1 MNQQADAPIYRAVA
15 LQVACRAVNG
25 CRSRAESQ
33 ALIDAAIDRIAGQI
47 KATIGFFGPST
58 KLVVLPEY
66 VLTGFPMG
74 ESVEAW
80 TAKACIRIPGP
91 EIARIAAHAKALGV
105 WVAGNS
111 YEVDD
116 QWPGR
121 YFQACWLVGPDEQV
135 ALKYRRLNSLF
146 TPSPHDFWTDYRA
159 KHSLGDIFP
168 VADTPLGRLAAIA
181 SEEILFPELARCLM
195 MHGAEVFLHSTS
207 DIGGHPRNPKE
218 IAKLARAYE
227 NAAFVVSANT
237 AGVHGT
243 PMPAQSADGRS
254 KIVDYAGVV
263 LAEAD
268 QGETMVA
275 SAMVDLGALRR
286 HRRQTGM
293 SNLLSRQRFDLYVP
307 MYASHTFTPP
317 DQAREPIQSRAELLT
332 LQEQTIAR
340 LIQTGVIL

>member
-1 MNQQADAPIYRAVA
+1 MSQNDAPSYRAVA
-15 LQVACRAVNG
+15 LQVACHAVNA

-33 ALIDAAIDRIAGQI
+33 PLIDAAIDRIAGQM

-58 KLVVLPEY
+58 KLFVLPEY

-74 ESVEAW
+74 ESVAAW
-80 TAKACIRIPGP
+80 TEKACLQIPGP

-105 WVAGNS
+105 WIAGNS
-111 YEVDD
+111 YEVDPE
-116 QWPGR
+116 WPGR
-121 YFQACWLVGPDEQV
+121 YFQACWLVGPDERV

-146 TPSPHDFWTDYRA
+146 TPSPHDFWTDYRQR
-159 KHSLGDIFP
+159 HSLRDIFP

-227 NAAFVVSANT
+227 NAAYVVSANT
-237 AGVHGT
+237 AGVHDT
-243 PMPAQSADGRS
+243 PMPALSADGRS

-275 SAMVDLGALRR
+275 SAVVDLGALRR

-293 SNLLSRQRFDLYVP
+293 SNLVARQRFEMYAP
-307 MYASHTFTPP
+307 MYASHSFTPP
-317 DQAREPIQSRAELLT
+317 DQAREPIQNRTELLK

-340 LIQTGVIL
+340 LVELGIIT

>member
-1 MNQQADAPIYRAVA
+1 MNQGDAPSYRAVA
-15 LQVACRAVNG
+15 LQVACHAVNA

-33 ALIDAAIDRIAGQI
+33 PLIDAAIDRIAGQI

-66 VLTGFPMG
+66 ILTGFPMG
-74 ESVEAW
+74 ESVAAW
-80 TAKACIRIPGP
+80 AEKACVQIPGP

-105 WVAGNS
+105 WIAGNS
-111 YEVDD
+111 YEVDPE
-116 QWPGR
+116 WPGR
-121 YFQACWLVGPDEQV
+121 YFQACWLVGPDERV

-146 TPSPHDFWTDYRA
+146 TPSPHDFWTDYRQRY
-159 KHSLGDIFP
+159 SLRDIFP

-218 IAKLARAYE
+218 VAKLARAYE
-227 NAAFVVSANT
+227 NAAYVISANT

-243 PMPAQSADGRS
+243 AMPAQSADGRS
-254 KIVDYAGVV
+254 KIVDHAGVV

-293 SNLLSRQRFDLYVP
+293 SNLVARQRFEMYAP
-307 MYASHTFTPP
+307 MYASHSFTPP
-317 DQAREPIQSRAELLT
+317 DQAREPIQNRAELLK

-340 LIQTGVIL
+340 LVELGVIL

>member
-1 MNQQADAPIYRAVA
+1 MPETDRPSYRAVA
-15 LQVACRAVNG
+15 LQAACHAVNA

-33 ALIDAAIDRIAGQI
+33 PLIDGAIDRMAGQI

-66 VLTGFPMG
+66 IFTGFPMG
-74 ESVEAW
+74 EPAAAW
-80 TAKACIRIPGP
+80 IEKACIRIPGP
-91 EIARIAAHAKALGV
+91 EIARMAAHAKALDV
-105 WVAGNS
+105 WIAGNS
-111 YEVDD
+111 YEADPE
-116 QWPGR
+116 WPGR

-146 TPSPHDFWTDYRA
+146 TPSPHDFWTDYLRRYTL
-159 KHSLGDIFP
+159 HDVFP

-218 IAKLARAYE
+218 VAKLARAYE
-227 NAAFVVSANT
+227 NAAYVISANT

-254 KIVDYAGVV
+254 KVVDYAGVV

-268 QGETMVA
+268 QGESMVA
-275 SAMVDLGALRR
+275 SAVIDLGALRR

-293 SNLLSRQRFDLYVP
+293 SNLVARQRFELYAP

-317 DQAREPIQSRAELLT
+317 DQAREPIRSRAELLK
-332 LQEQTIAR
+332 LQEETIAR
-340 LIQTGVIL
+340 LIGMGVIQ

>member
-1 MNQQADAPIYRAVA
+1 MNQGDAPVYRAVA
-15 LQVACRAVNG
+15 LQAACHAINA

-33 ALIDAAIDRIAGQI
+33 PLIDAAIDRLAGQM
-47 KATIGFFGPST
+47 KATLGFFGPST
-58 KLVVLPEY
+58 KLFVLPEY

-74 ESVEAW
+74 EPVAAWVE
-80 TAKACIRIPGP
+80 KACIQIPGP

-105 WVAGNS
+105 WIAGNS
-111 YEVDD
+111 YEVDPE
-116 QWPGR
+116 WPGR
-121 YFQACWLVGPDEQV
+121 YFQACWLVGPDERV

-146 TPSPHDFWTDYRA
+146 TPSPHDFWTDYRERY
-159 KHSLGDIFP
+159 SLRDIFP

-218 IAKLARAYE
+218 VAKLARAYE
-227 NAAFVVSANT
+227 NAAYVISANT

-243 PMPAQSADGRS
+243 AMPAQSADGRS
-254 KIVDYAGVV
+254 KIVDHAGVV

-293 SNLLSRQRFDLYVP
+293 SNLVARQRFEMYAP
-307 MYASHTFTPP
+307 MYASHSFTPP
-317 DQAREPIQSRAELLT
+317 DQAREPIQNRAELLK

-340 LIQTGVIL
+340 LVELGVIL

>member
-1 MNQQADAPIYRAVA
+1 MNQPGDAPVYRAVA
-15 LQVACRAVNG
+15 LQVACHAVNG
-25 CRSRAESQ
+25 CRSRTESQ
-33 ALIDAAIDRIAGQI
+33 PLIDAAIDRIAGQM
-47 KATIGFFGPST
+47 KATLGFFGPST
-58 KLVVLPEY
+58 KLFVLPEY

-74 ESVEAW
+74 EPVEAW
-80 TAKACIRIPGP
+80 AAKACIRIPGP

-111 YEVDD
+111 YEIDD

-121 YFQACWLVGPDEQV
+121 YFQACWLVGPDERV

-159 KHSLGDIFP
+159 KHSLRDIFP

-218 IAKLARAYE
+218 VAKLARAYE
-227 NAAFVVSANT
+227 NAAYVVSANT

-286 HRRQTGM
+286 YRRQTGM
-293 SNLLSRQRFDLYVP
+293 SNLLSRQRFDLYAP

-317 DQAREPIQSRAELLT
+317 DQAREPIQSRAELLK

-340 LIQTGVIL
+340 LVQTGVIL

>member
-1 MNQQADAPIYRAVA
+1 MNQGDAPSYRAVA
-15 LQVACRAVNG
+15 LQVACHAVNA

-33 ALIDAAIDRIAGQI
+33 PLIDAAIDRIAGQI

-66 VLTGFPMG
+66 ILTGFPMG
-74 ESVEAW
+74 ESVAAW
-80 TAKACIRIPGP
+80 AEKACVQIPGP

-105 WVAGNS
+105 WIAGNS
-111 YEVDD
+111 YEVDPE
-116 QWPGR
+116 WPGR
-121 YFQACWLVGPDEQV
+121 YFQACWLVGPDERV

-146 TPSPHDFWTDYRA
+146 TPSPHDFWTDYRQRY
-159 KHSLGDIFP
+159 SLRDIFP

-218 IAKLARAYE
+218 VAKLARAYE
-227 NAAFVVSANT
+227 NAAYVISANT

-243 PMPAQSADGRS
+243 AMPAQSADGRS
-254 KIVDYAGVV
+254 KIVDHAGVV
-263 LAEAD
+263 LAEAE

-293 SNLLSRQRFDLYVP
+293 SNLVARQRFEMYAP
-307 MYASHTFTPP
+307 MYASHSFTPP
-317 DQAREPIQSRAELLT
+317 DQAREPIQNRAELLK

-340 LIQTGVIL
+340 LVELGVIL